1 MAKPFL
7 KWAGGKTQLLPHLLA
22 GAPLRIE
29 TYYEPFLGGGALF
42 FALQARGRFQSAV
55 LSDLNG
61 EIVNVFEQVRD
72 APDDLI
78 GQLDEYQKKY
88 LGRREQRRAD
98 FFYEVR
104 DAVPMFAVSVAAR
117 TIFLNKTCFNGLY
130 RVNSAGQFNVPHGRY
145 KAPTICDEP
154 GIREA
159 SVALQGVKLE
169 VADFQR
175 AVCQTTTG
183 DFVYFDPPYV
193 PLSGT
198 SNFTA
203 YTSSAFDMTE
213 QARLA
218 DISLHLKERGV
229 AFRLSNSSH
238 PDVVKLYEE
247 RGLTTRAVF
256 AGRMINSNAAA
267 RGPIRELVIRPPSAW
282 RRSRS
287 PASTRARARRTSVAT
302 PPAHQARSRS
312 RSRAR
317 KP

>member
-1 MAKPFL
+1 MARPFL
-7 KWAGGKTQLLPHLLA
+7 KWAGGKTQLLPQLLA
-22 GAPLRIE
+22 ETPEWIA

-42 FALQARGRFQSAV
+42 FALQARGRFESAA
-55 LSDLNG
+55 LSDLNE
-61 EIVNVFEQVRD
+61 EIINAFEQVRD
-72 APDDLI
+72 APDDLL
-78 GQLDEYQKKY
+78 GELARYQKEY
-88 LGRREQRRAD
+88 LGRRDQGRAD

-104 DAVPMFAVSVAAR
+104 DAVPLFAVQAAAR

-130 RVNSAGQFNVPHGRY
+130 RVNSTGQFNVPHGRY
-145 KAPTICDEP
+145 KAPTICDER
-154 GIREA
+154 GIRQA
-159 SVALQGVKLE
+159 SMALQGVRLE
-169 VADFQR
+169 VADFQC
-175 AVCQTTTG
+175 AVRQATTG

-193 PLSGT
+193 PLSDT

-203 YTSSAFDMTE
+203 YTSSAFDMAE

-218 DISLHLKERGV
+218 DTSLSLKERGV

-247 RGLTTRAVF
+247 RGLATRAVF

-267 RGPIRELVIRPPSAW
+267 RGPIRELVIRPASL
-282 RRSRS
+282 RRRRWS

-302 PPAHQARSRS
+302 PPVHRSQSRS

-317 KP
+317 TP